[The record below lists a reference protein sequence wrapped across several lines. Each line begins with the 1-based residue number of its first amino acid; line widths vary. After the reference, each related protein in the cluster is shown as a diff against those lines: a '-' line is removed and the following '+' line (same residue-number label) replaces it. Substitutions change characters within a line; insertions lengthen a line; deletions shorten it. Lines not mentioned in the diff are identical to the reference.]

1 MKPLVR
7 STLARVA
14 LLAVVIDVAVGLA
27 LHWFGQ

>member
-7 STLARVA
+7 YTLARVV

-27 LHWFGQ
+27 LRWFGQ